1 VSVTLAIEAS
11 QPAAEVALRDGSGL
25 EHVEPVRAGA
35 RHDDDLL
42 PAIVRLF
49 ERTQTRRA
57 DLRAIGISI
66 GPGGF
71 TGLRIAIATAKLLAE
86 GLGASLV
93 AVPTA
98 LVVAASTF
106 LPAQS
111 PALILLAS
119 KEHSAWATRA
129 RFRNR
134 AWEEEDDTPA
144 FLADAGNLPLHDN
157 PTVVADQ
164 HLPPVLRARLSSEPV
179 PPQFSARACLA
190 LTERALAAGRTID
203 PLRLLPLYPR
213 PPEAVTLWEKRH
225 IP

>member
-1 VSVTLAIEAS
+1 MSVTLAIEAS
-11 QPAAEVALRDGSGL
+11 QPAAEIALRDGHGV
-25 EHVEPVRAGA
+25 EQVEPVRAGA

-49 ERTQTRRA
+49 ERTGARQA
-57 DLRAIGISI
+57 ELRAIGVSI

-98 LVVAASTF
+98 LVVAAST
-106 LPAQS
+106 LSPAQS

-119 KEHSAWATRA
+119 KERSAWATRA
-129 RFRNR
+129 RFRNGT
-134 AWEEEDDTPA
+134 WEEEDDTPA
-144 FLADAGNLPLHDN
+144 LLADAGNLPLHDN

-164 HLPPVLRARLSSEPV
+164 HLPSELRARLSSEPV
-179 PPQFSARACLA
+179 PPQFSALACLA
-190 LTERALAAGRTID
+190 LMERALAAGRTVD

-213 PPEAVTLWEKRH
+213 PPEAVTLWEKRNV
-225 IP
+225 P